1 MFEPCLSRENAQH
14 FQNQIKLPWEKRVQ
28 VYMASGVNGGEPE
41 HVALV
46 NTWIKKKQIKTH
58 FQAWWRFSFE
68 DFCATTTATI
78 IPRDWMCGA
87 FWMNEL

>member
-28 VYMASGVNGGEPE
+28 VHMASGVNGGEPE

-46 NTWIKKKQIKTH
+46 NTWIKKNK
-58 FQAWWRFSFE
+58 
-68 DFCATTTATI
+68 
-78 IPRDWMCGA
+78 
-87 FWMNEL
+87 